1 MSEPNSLFS
10 QLILIDI
17 SSTINFQKICQ
28 FGVHRVV
35 KTNPLRVTY
44 INSPNLIRK
53 KLSDNKRPPPPTHEH
68 KPMSL

>member
-44 INSPNLIRK
+44 
-53 KLSDNKRPPPPTHEH
+53 KLPKSYSQKA
-68 KPMSL
+68 L